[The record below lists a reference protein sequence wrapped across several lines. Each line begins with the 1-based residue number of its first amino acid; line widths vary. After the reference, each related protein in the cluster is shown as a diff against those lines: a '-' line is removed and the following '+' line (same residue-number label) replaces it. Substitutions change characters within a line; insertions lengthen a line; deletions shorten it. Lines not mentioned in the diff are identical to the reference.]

1 MEEMIDDFVTFFVA
15 GQETSANSLAFCF
28 LELAQNPLI
37 VQKLRLEL
45 DQVLGSKNNICI
57 EDLNALH
64 YTSCV
69 IKEALRKWPIAV
81 DLNRI
86 CPFDYEIGSFKIPE
100 GSKIQVIKYLH
111 I

>member
-1 MEEMIDDFVTFFVA
+1 MSRAWGEINSID
-15 GQETSANSLAFCF
+15 LPIWCRKPCF
-28 LELAQNPLI
+28 YLYSWVFNCNLNEI
-37 VQKLRLEL
+37 
-45 DQVLGSKNNICI
+45 DI
-57 EDLNALH
+57 EDLNELH